1 MNYLP
6 SIMTRYFF
14 TKLPHIMA
22 LLRHADHLV
31 TARDKRTDAD
41 VFSQL
46 TVPTEASACC
56 FSNIPPRQDQA
67 CRLRDD
73 PSALR
78 KLAAKIR
85 QLRFDEKNVYA
96 NVRECFKVSSS
107 DYDKASKKYP
117 ERARRLPIRPGRGD
131 HASRTTRSTNS
142 SGMRCGIPLPRS
154 W

>member
-1 MNYLP
+1 
-6 SIMTRYFF
+6 
-14 TKLPHIMA
+14 MA
-22 LLRHADHLV
+22 LLRHADHV
-31 TARDKRTDAD
+31 VAARDKRTDAD

-46 TVPTEASACC
+46 TVSTEASACC

-73 PSALR
+73 PNALR
-78 KLAAKIR
+78 NPAKIR
-85 QLRFDEKNVYA
+85 QLRSDEKTVYA

-117 ERARRLPIRPGRGD
+117 ESARRLPILPGRGD
-131 HASRTTRSTNS
+131 PASRTTRSTNS
-142 SGMRCGIPLPRS
+142 SGMRCGISLPRS

>member
-1 MNYLP
+1 
-6 SIMTRYFF
+6 MTRYFF

-31 TARDKRTDAD
+31 TARDKRTNAD

-46 TVPTEASACC
+46 TVPTRSSACC

-96 NVRECFKVSSS
+96 NVRECF
-107 DYDKASKKYP
+107 
-117 ERARRLPIRPGRGD
+117 GD